1 MQHSS
6 NFNKIKFLHSSI
18 IEYCQKIEYD
28 LKWFIGESC
37 GIDVE
42 DAIFLELESEKCTLG
57 KIINLIK
64 KSELMS
70 KENLSFLERMN
81 EKRIFYCHKCFIKF
95 YKYKTH
101 YNQYKKLLKLLT
113 KDLENFKNLYKH
125 INNLRYQ
132 NS

>member
-1 MQHSS
+1 MFAKI
-6 NFNKIKFLHSSI
+6 NTNKIKILHSSI

-37 GIDVE
+37 GTDIEDV
-42 DAIFLELESEKCTLG
+42 IFLELESEKRTLG
-57 KIINLIK
+57 QIINLIE

-70 KENLSFLERMN
+70 KENLSFLKQMN
-81 EKRIFYCHKCFIKF
+81 EKRIYYCHKCFLKF

-101 YNQYKKLLKLLT
+101 HSQYKKLLNLLT
-113 KDLENFKNLYKH
+113 KDLEKFKNLYKD